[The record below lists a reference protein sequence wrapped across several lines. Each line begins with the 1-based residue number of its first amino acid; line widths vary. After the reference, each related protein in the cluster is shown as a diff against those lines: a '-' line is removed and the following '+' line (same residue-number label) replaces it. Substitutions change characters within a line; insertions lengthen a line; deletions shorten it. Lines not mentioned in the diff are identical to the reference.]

1 MWQRNRMRE
10 RKWMKGNGKMVNMHH
25 NQCHEKAEQKQRK
38 KNEENNLEEEL
49 LLFTH
54 THSKCLLCIID
65 RESEREKRRQF
76 GIGTYAT
83 LKRAMRNCVRIL
95 KLHYD
100 KREQM
105 DFVSLSRLSIRTWV
119 NANET
124 VRTRVK
130 HRYTFWCGTPEVW
143 KTNSNKLLPI
153 IWSKCV
159 CL

>member
-1 MWQRNRMRE
+1 MP
-10 RKWMKGNGKMVNMHH
+10 RKSRAKTT
-25 NQCHEKAEQKQRK
+25 E

-65 RESEREKRRQF
+65 RERERAREKRRQF

-105 DFVSLSRLSIRTWV
+105 DFVSLSRLSIRT
-119 NANET
+119 
-124 VRTRVK
+124 
-130 HRYTFWCGTPEVW
+130 
-143 KTNSNKLLPI
+143 
-153 IWSKCV
+153 
-159 CL
+159 